1 MHGLSQV
8 AAANVA
14 GDILQRP
21 LLPVIVPMA

>member
-14 GDILQRP
+14 EDILQRP
-21 LLPVIVPMA
+21 QPLVIVPMA